1 VIAVFV
7 KAQNIPSYV
16 PTNGLVG
23 WWPFNGNAN
32 DESGNG
38 NNGIV
43 NGATLTS
50 DRNGVAGKAYSF
62 NPSQNS
68 HILVPFSNSLN
79 SIQSGITL
87 SAWIFM
93 DGGTGAGTPPRILE
107 LRGAYG
113 GGGDAGFV
121 MLSQSNSNQSRT
133 FELRWYNNFGNS
145 NVSIPS
151 TSQTLSALNWHNI
164 IFTGDGTTGIAKCYF
179 DGVLIQTITQNIVSS
194 CNYNNNPLVIG
205 AEPNL
210 LGKWGGK
217 LDDIAIY
224 NRALTHQEITTLYSG
239 VPNFDITSS
248 SGPNGSIT
256 PTGTI
261 TLNQGSTQGYT
272 FTPNTGYTI
281 DSVIVDGNK
290 VDSIQ
295 GYTFSNIS
303 ANHSIRVNF
312 KVDSNN
318 VSMNFPTGIS
328 YQAVARDSAGKVL
341 ANSSVKLRFSIKENS
356 MNGNT
361 VYTETANL
369 TTNKLGLFTC
379 VIGNN
384 NATNGNYKNLDWM
397 GASKFLQVELE
408 QGNSFV
414 LLGTQQLLSVPY
426 ANAAKEATK
435 IKNAALPI
443 YNSNSDALQGGLKPG
458 EMYRTNAGILMI
470 VY

>member
-1 VIAVFV
+1 MFATATQ
-7 KAQNIPSYV
+7 AQNIPSYV

-38 NNGIV
+38 NHGTV

-62 NPSQNS
+62 DGNNCINVPNPYTSQSFSISIWVNS
-68 HILVPFSNSLN
+68 NENNIS
-79 SIQSGITL
+79 
-87 SAWIFM
+87 
-93 DGGTGAGTPPRILE
+93 GGTMYHQGVNEWGISKSNLNNGIRYISGSVKLSDYNWYGSPGIQLVENVWNHVIVTYTRGDRIKVYINSNLVDSSI
-107 LRGAYG
+107 LIPNLGFWTGWINTASIGAYNCSSS
-113 GGGDAGFV
+113 F
-121 MLSQSNSNQSRT
+121 
-133 FELRWYNNFGNS
+133 YN
-145 NVSIPS
+145 
-151 TSQTLSALNWHNI
+151 
-164 IFTGDGTTGIAKCYF
+164 
-179 DGVLIQTITQNIVSS
+179 
-194 CNYNNNPLVIG
+194 
-205 AEPNL
+205 
-210 LGKWGGK
+210 GK

-224 NRALTHQEITTLYSG
+224 NRALTQSEITALYNS
-239 VPNFDITSS
+239 PITYNCTSS
-248 SGPNGSIT
+248 SSFNGFIT
-256 PTGTI
+256 PIGTNI
-261 TLNQGSTQGYT
+261 INKGASQRYT
-272 FTPNTGYTI
+272 FTSNTGYVV
-281 DSVIVDGNK
+281 DSVIVDGTK
-290 VDSIQ
+290 VDSLQ

-303 ANHSIRVNF
+303 ANHSIRVTF
-312 KVDSNN
+312 KIDSNN

-328 YQAVARDSAGKVL
+328 YQAIARDSAGKVL
-341 ANSSVKLRFSIKENS
+341 ANSPIKLRFSIKENS

-369 TTNKLGLFTC
+369 TTNKLGLFNC

-384 NATNGNYKNLDWM
+384 NATYGNYKNIDWM
-397 GASKFLQVELE
+397 GATKYLQVELE